1 MQKGQGGGSEGKGP
15 QGIKGGLLTGGEH
28 GHAGPW
34 GTRDRLPKIRHR
46 GATEAQRDH
55 PGPQGRRGAKAA
67 PVSPRESHKATE
79 SRPKLTRT
87 TGTPTHAGT
96 HPPTGVRKHART
108 LRVSTGNVQKTKTKG
123 AVYKDP

>member
-28 GHAGPW
+28 GDAGPW

-55 PGPQGRRGAKAA
+55 FKCPILNGRVK
-67 PVSPRESHKATE
+67 KFW
-79 SRPKLTRT
+79 
-87 TGTPTHAGT
+87 
-96 HPPTGVRKHART
+96 
-108 LRVSTGNVQKTKTKG
+108 RVKS
-123 AVYKDP
+123 